1 MSRPKPKYIPFT
13 NEEMICSIFV
23 GTTKDEPAIGTVVN
37 NTKILSEETQLKL
50 QDSIDEALYGADK
63 DATFCV
69 TLGSNIVW
77 PKEAFWDFVL
87 FLDNH
92 GDVKRITCVSNSCI
106 VLLTDKSFTITLLI
120 SGNNFDISPP
130 KEKTKIRDSIDSFEV
145 EVGLTQ
151 EVARLTPFKA
161 TRSSKRGR

>member
-69 TLGSNIVW
+69 TLAATLCGRKRLSGTLFSSSTTTRC
-77 PKEAFWDFVL
+77 EAYHL
-87 FLDNH
+87 CLQQLH
-92 GDVKRITCVSNSCI
+92 CAPHRQELHHHASH
-106 VLLTDKSFTITLLI
+106 LRQQLRHQ
-120 SGNNFDISPP
+120 P
-130 KEKTKIRDSIDSFEV
+130 
-145 EVGLTQ
+145 TQ
-151 EVARLTPFKA
+151 REDQDQRQHRQL
-161 TRSSKRGR
+161 RS